1 MGPQDRLSYK
11 TYSWNMFLLEKQ
23 GVKVLSKG
31 LLLLR
36 EVLSFKA
43 GRVWVV

>member
-1 MGPQDRLSYK
+1 MGPQDRLFYK
-11 TYSWNMFLLEKQ
+11 MYSWNMLPLEKQ
-23 GVKVLSKG
+23 GVKVLSKS
-31 LLLLR
+31 LPLLR